1 MRKPLFGAIAGAA
14 LAVAVVVGSTGI
26 AQAANVD
33 TSRIS
38 QTITGVGSDT
48 LYEVQSDLD
57 ELYNEAVGCAIIP
70 SPNPGG
76 FVNYQQTCF
85 NPNDTTG
92 TVPGDP
98 GLLPYGGNIVV
109 KGNLYHDR
117 AVEAY
122 PVGSGSGTKVLSQFT
137 SGNPAV
143 SSDFARASS
152 KQTYAVIGF
161 QQYGVAYGR
170 DGAGYWV
177 GRNNKLVAHTKAG
190 VPTPNATL
198 PRLKGAFIGTGSGK
212 CLINWSKSKG
222 NSIGTK
228 QGNPG
233 AGTIDIF
240 ATQAGSGSGKDFLQ
254 KIDPA
259 NAATYTDA
267 SALQNCVPAKYKD
280 GNPNNGEHVLVENQA
295 RPICSQKGGKKSFQ
309 STALFPYAFLRFVQ
323 NRAATGTC
331 AGLLGSVNGIKPTIA
346 SMTRVSGPKAYPMG
360 SYRYDYFLL
369 PNPLPSAACTG
380 RDGSPVAAGVN
391 LNNQNTWTVSCGLTA
406 RQVATL
412 DYLAPNKGFL
422 CRTDSVVN
430 PLTGRNYRTEIAAK
444 LKADGIAPLPKGA
457 IGGSSFTGASYCRD
471 AAAT

>member
-70 SPNPGG
+70 SAGIT

-85 NPNDTTG
+85 DPNDTTG

-98 GLLPYGGNIVV
+98 GTLPYGGNIVV

-137 SGNPAV
+137 LGNPAV

-152 KQTYAVIGF
+152 KQTYAVANF

-170 DGAGYWV
+170 DGAAFWV

-212 CLINWSKSKG
+212 CLINWSKSKA
-222 NSIGTK
+222 NSIGTA

-233 AGTIDIF
+233 AGSIDIF

-295 RPICSQKGGKKSFQ
+295 RPICSAEGREEVLPVLGAVPVCLPSLRPEQGGHRD
-309 STALFPYAFLRFVQ
+309 LR
-323 NRAATGTC
+323 RAPRVGRRDQADHRVDD
-331 AGLLGSVNGIKPTIA
+331 AGVGPEGIPDGVLPV
-346 SMTRVSGPKAYPMG
+346 R
-360 SYRYDYFLL
+360 LL
-369 PNPLPSAACTG
+369 PAPEPAAVGGVHGARWVGGRRRREPQRPEHLDRELRPHGASGGHARLPGAQQGVPLPDRLGGQPPDREELSD
-380 RDGSPVAAGVN
+380 RDRREAES
-391 LNNQNTWTVSCGLTA
+391 
-406 RQVATL
+406 
-412 DYLAPNKGFL
+412 
-422 CRTDSVVN
+422 
-430 PLTGRNYRTEIAAK
+430 
-444 LKADGIAPLPKGA
+444 
-457 IGGSSFTGASYCRD
+457 
-471 AAAT
+471 